1 MLAARITKA
10 RELNQKIVHKPEL
23 KDLSEIALKTVAKNY
38 LLYKTLDG
46 LDYKY
51 KIKVYEIMSVDYD
64 IGDIFPIIE
73 YEPYWERVCKD
84 KYKSETCAQ
93 NGNSWKQCY
102 AENYVK
108 NLITNY
114 RVSEGEKTMEELRR
128 VCDLVKYHIFNLDIP
143 TFSCSFDISFIPQYF
158 INLTSL
164 NIKYSPI
171 LRDDKNPNEE
181 IFTKKLQPIGDE
193 YSQFGIRIPDLKKFC
208 ILITDLS
215 YFLSLTLTGNLV
227 DDEMIKWLVP
237 GLITNQTLREL
248 DLSSNKITEKG
259 MIKIA
264 SYLVRTRSLISI
276 DLSDN
281 LIGGESSFAIG
292 LVLKENT
299 KLRILKLAMNRFD
312 DLNGSRIIK
321 MIAKNNYLEELD
333 MSTNL
338 LGNETL
344 KNLNLGLKF
353 NSVIKKIDL
362 SHNEITMNEETKQI
376 AESHPTLAVLDLR
389 HTNSDEKLLKE
400 LQDCLIKKSIKLQLN
415 NKK

>member
-1 MLAARITKA
+1 
-10 RELNQKIVHKPEL
+10 
-23 KDLSEIALKTVAKNY
+23 
-38 LLYKTLDG
+38 
-46 LDYKY
+46 
-51 KIKVYEIMSVDYD
+51 
-64 IGDIFPIIE
+64 
-73 YEPYWERVCKD
+73 
-84 KYKSETCAQ
+84 
-93 NGNSWKQCY
+93 
-102 AENYVK
+102 
-108 NLITNY
+108 
-114 RVSEGEKTMEELRR
+114 
-128 VCDLVKYHIFNLDIP
+128 
-143 TFSCSFDISFIPQYF
+143 
-158 INLTSL
+158 
-164 NIKYSPI
+164 
-171 LRDDKNPNEE
+171 
-181 IFTKKLQPIGDE
+181 
-193 YSQFGIRIPDLKKFC
+193 
-208 ILITDLS
+208 
-215 YFLSLTLTGNLV
+215 
-227 DDEMIKWLVP
+227 
-237 GLITNQTLREL
+237 
-248 DLSSNKITEKG
+248 